1 MNSKMLI
8 LVGAIIVVIIFGSL
22 GFISGRQRASL
33 GETIVDTTNLN
44 LSLQGMKIMPN
55 PSEASMLDVRVDIDE
70 DASDLSYISTAYEVF
85 RKVETALGDESKEF
99 EKIRVQICSGYWQR
113 DYVFNVGKSSEL
125 ESKEISTRNFWV
137 ETIENESPDLKMTN
151 TMARPSAFVELA
163 DALFQAESI
172 GTKST
177 ATFSIS
183 YGKNLR
189 IRIESNDSKN
199 LFDTVASALI
209 CTQVSAEKT
218 NMFLDK
224 ITVYVKKSGDE
235 EVDFSESLDSLGD
248 SDLINLSGSNE
259 LTIKFDYRYLDMVS
273 DGRIS
278 VSDFFEHVYIS
289 GE

>member
-1 MNSKMLI
+1 MLI
-8 LVGAIIVVIIFGSL
+8 LVGTIIVVIIFGSL

-55 PSEASMLDVRVDIDE
+55 PSEASMLDVRVDINE
-70 DASDLSYISTAYEVF
+70 NASDLSYISTAYEVF

-99 EKIRVQICSGYWQR
+99 EKICVQICSGYWQR

-151 TMARPSAFVELA
+151 TMARSSAFVELA

-199 LFDTVASALI
+199 LFDVVASALV

-224 ITVYVKKSGDE
+224 ITVYVEKSGDE
-235 EVDFSESLDSLGD
+235 EVDFSEFLDSLGD
-248 SDLINLSGSNE
+248 SDSINLGENNE